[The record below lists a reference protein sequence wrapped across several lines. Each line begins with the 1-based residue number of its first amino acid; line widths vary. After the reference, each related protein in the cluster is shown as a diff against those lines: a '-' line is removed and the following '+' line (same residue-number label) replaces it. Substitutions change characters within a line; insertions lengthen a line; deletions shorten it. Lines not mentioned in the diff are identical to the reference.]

1 METGAFTGYVDVAQV
16 VLYLFWIFFFGLVI
30 WLHREGKR
38 EGYPLENDRE
48 GGPEVYG
55 FPMPPPPKTYLL
67 PHGGSVTVP
76 YTPSQDA
83 ELKAQ
88 PTAPWAG
95 SPILPT
101 GDPLQDGVGPAAY
114 PARSEE
120 PDRTLDGRDMI
131 VPMRLEPGYSIIE
144 QDPDPR
150 GLDVVG
156 CDGAS
161 GGTISDVWIDR
172 SDHLIRYFEITQS
185 GGAPSAP
192 TPGVE
197 GGAEDTAPAAGA
209 SITLVPYNFAHI
221 VTSKGQVRVNA
232 LTGAQIAAAPGPKNP
247 DQVTMREEDRIS
259 AYFGGGYLYATPERA
274 EPLI

>member
-16 VLYLFWIFFFGLVI
+16 VLYLFWIFFFALVLY
-30 WLHREGKR
+30 LHREGKR

-76 YTPSQDA
+76 YTPSHPG
-83 ELKAQ
+83 ELKAR

-95 SPILPT
+95 SPIVPT
-101 GDPLQDGVGPAAY
+101 GDPLQDGVGPASY

-120 PDRTLDGRDMI
+120 PDRTLDGREMI
-131 VPMRLEPGYSIIE
+131 VPMRIEPGYSIIE

-150 GLDVVG
+150 GLDVIG
-156 CDGAS
+156 CDGES

-172 SDHLIRYFEITQS
+172 SDHLIRYFEITQP
-185 GGAPSAP
+185 GG
-192 TPGVE
+192 
-197 GGAEDTAPAAGA
+197 

-247 DQVTMREEDRIS
+247 EQVSMREEDQIS
-259 AYFGGGYLYATPERA
+259 AYFGGGPLYATPERA